1 MTASR
6 DTIESVKETIY
17 KSCLLLDDNKFKD
30 WLELCDGD
38 FTYAITAYSP
48 EIRRDMTYF
57 SGSRQD
63 LAQMIDVLP
72 KHNTDHSPFKRHA
85 TVYNVEVDAGGKTA
99 QAVTSVLIYQNML
112 DGINSHIDSGENRLF
127 AVGRYLDTFRLNGGA
142 PKFVQRE
149 VRLETRRLDKGTH
162 WPL

>member
-6 DTIESVKETIY
+6 DTIESVKSTIY
-17 KSCLLLDDNKFKD
+17 KTCLLLDDFKFKD

-38 FTYAITAYSP
+38 FTYAIVAYSP

-57 SGSRQD
+57 SGNRQE
-63 LAQMIDVLP
+63 LAGMVELLP
-72 KHNTDHSPFKRHA
+72 KHNTDHSPLKRHA
-85 TVYNVEVDAGGKTA
+85 TVYSVEVDESGKTA
-99 QAVTSVLIYQNML
+99 EAITSVLIYQNML

-127 AVGRYLDTFRLNGGA
+127 VVGRYLDTFRLNGGA
-142 PKFVQRE
+142 PKFVRRQ
-149 VRLETRRLDKGTH
+149 VRLETRRLDKGSH

>member
-6 DTIESVKETIY
+6 DTIESVKDAIY
-17 KSCLLLDDNKFKD
+17 KSCLLLDDQKFAD

-38 FTYAITAYSP
+38 FTYAIVAYSP

-57 SGSRQD
+57 SGNRKQ
-63 LAQMIDVLP
+63 LAVMIDLLP
-72 KHNTDHSPFKRHA
+72 KHNTDHSPLKRHA
-85 TVYNVEVDAGGKTA
+85 TVYSVAVGEGGTTA
-99 QAVTSVLIYQNML
+99 EAITSVLIYQNML

-127 AVGRYLDTFRLNGGA
+127 VVGRYLDTFRLNGGA
-142 PKFVQRE
+142 PRFVRRQ
-149 VRLETRRLDKGTH
+149 VRLETRRLDKGSH